1 MEFLNTVAAIGTVP
15 LLILLV
21 IIFILILKN
30 QKNEYEAVKKELA
43 ALQKST
49 SDGMAQIKK
58 EFQDSMTEFKQDHKD
73 SMEAVD
79 LKISQIMKDYAEK
92 TYVQEAVGGW
102 RNEVREIRQDIRV
115 YNERVDKV
123 LLEAGRQK

>member
-1 MEFLNTVAAIGTVP
+1 MEFLSTVAAIGTVP

-21 IIFILILKN
+21 VIFILILKN
-30 QKNEYEAVKKELA
+30 QKTENENIKKTLEEYR
-43 ALQKST
+43 KGY
-49 SDGMAQIKK
+49 SDGLNQIKTDMDNFRNDFNK
-58 EFQDSMTEFKQDHKD
+58 SLESVDS
-73 SMEAVD
+73 
-79 LKISQIMKDYAEK
+79 KICQIMKDYAEK

-102 RNEVREIRQDIRV
+102 RSEIRDVRQDIAR